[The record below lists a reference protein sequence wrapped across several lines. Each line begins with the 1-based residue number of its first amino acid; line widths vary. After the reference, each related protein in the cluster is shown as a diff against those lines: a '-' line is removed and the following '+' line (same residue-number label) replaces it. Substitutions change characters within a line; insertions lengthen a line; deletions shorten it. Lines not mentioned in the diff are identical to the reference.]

1 MGEKR
6 DFRPHTFC
14 FSGHRLVPD
23 SDFGEIQGR
32 TEDLIRMLLARGY
45 RYAAVGGALGYDLM
59 ALRLLLRLKEEYP
72 HLRIIGVFPFSGYDS
87 KWTLAQRE
95 EYATLVQRLDK
106 MVYTVP
112 ADKASSSAFLERN
125 RKMVDGSSTLIC
137 YYDERRSRSGT
148 GQCVRYA
155 QRNHL
160 EIYNVA
166 SDNFLRQGS
175 LYP

>member
-1 MGEKR
+1 MREK
-6 DFRPHTFC
+6 TFC
-14 FSGHRLVPD
+14 FSGHRNIPD
-23 SDFGEIQGR
+23 HDLLKIQRR
-32 TEDLIRMLLARGY
+32 TEDMIHMLLTRGY

-72 HLRIIGVFPFSGYDS
+72 HLRIIGVFPFPGYDS

-95 EYATLVQRLDK
+95 EYAALIPQLDK
-106 MVYTVP
+106 LVYTVP
-112 ADKASSSAFLERN
+112 ADKASNSAFLERN
-125 RKMVDGSSTLIC
+125 KKMVDGSSALIC
-137 YYDERRSRSGT
+137 YYDERQSRSGT

-166 SDNFLRQGS
+166 SDTFLR
-175 LYP
+175 